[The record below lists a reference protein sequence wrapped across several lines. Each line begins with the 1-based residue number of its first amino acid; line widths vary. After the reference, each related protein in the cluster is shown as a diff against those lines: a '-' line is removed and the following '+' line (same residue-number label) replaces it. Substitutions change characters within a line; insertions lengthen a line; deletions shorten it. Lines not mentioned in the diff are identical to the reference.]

1 MLFKHN
7 VYSNN
12 DTINF
17 TNYTMGVAEAE
28 IAFKLS
34 KNISSHLKEIKEIK
48 KYISFVIPAIEL
60 PDTRFNNFKCARE
73 LQIVADNAYAKYLFL
88 DSLITQ

>member
-7 VYSNN
+7 IYNNN

-17 TNYTMGVAEAE
+17 ANYNMGVAEAE

-48 KYISFVIPAIEL
+48 RYRLCNSSY
-60 PDTRFNNFKCARE
+60 R
-73 LQIVADNAYAKYLFL
+73 
-88 DSLITQ
+88 ITWY

>member
-1 MLFKHN
+1 MLGMLFKHN

-12 DTINF
+12 DTSNF

-34 KNISSHLKEIKEIK
+34 KNISSHLKEIEEIK
-48 KYISFVIPAIEL
+48 RYIDCVIPAIEL
-60 PDTRFNNFKCARE
+60 PDTRFDNFESAGE
-73 LQIVADNAYAKYLFL
+73 F
-88 DSLITQ
+88 

>member
-17 TNYTMGVAEAE
+17 TNNTMGVAEAE

-34 KNISSHLKEIKEIK
+34 KNISSHLKDIKEIK
-48 KYISFVIPAIEL
+48 RYIDSVIPAIEL
-60 PDTRFNNFKCARE
+60 PDTRFNNF
-73 LQIVADNAYAKYLFL
+73 
-88 DSLITQ
+88 